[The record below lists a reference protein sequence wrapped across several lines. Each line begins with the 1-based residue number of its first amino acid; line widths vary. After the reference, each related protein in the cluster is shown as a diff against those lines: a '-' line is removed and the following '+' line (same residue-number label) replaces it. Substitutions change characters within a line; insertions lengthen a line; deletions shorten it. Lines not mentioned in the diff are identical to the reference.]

1 MKLLFLILI
10 TISLTGCSVF
20 GFGFNRT
27 KPIEIVTN
35 EVERQRLDL
44 QMPSPLFVPTAEWI
58 LITPE
63 NAESVWEKLKADG
76 KHPVLFAV
84 TSEGY
89 EQLSFGM
96 VDIRNYIATQR
107 LIIVRYQEYY
117 EPKDSEKSES
127 DK

>member
-1 MKLLFLILI
+1 MKFLFLVLV

-20 GFGFNRT
+20 GISFSRS

-35 EVERQRLDL
+35 EVERQRLDIA
-44 QMPSPLFVPTAEWI
+44 MPKPLEVTTSEWI

-63 NAESVWEKLKADG
+63 NAESVWEKLKEDG

-89 EQLSFGM
+89 EKLSFGM

-107 LIIVRYQEYY
+107 LIIARYQEYY
-117 EPKDSEKSES
+117 EPKESEKPES